1 MNLSFVL
8 LARCIPRTWK
18 KIVVRIGVVMTLAAS
33 QVPAEAASLSSLFQ
47 GGFIDAGGSRFS
59 NWELLTLD
67 ATAATS
73 PILSQITVNPLT
85 NDPTQPG
92 LSYIANG
99 QLATQGINAI
109 DLTFRYRVQVLPG
122 GKAYLG
128 QSLDL
133 TGLTIGAGTGLTY
146 ISQEIADL
154 TGNDLGSSLVMADNG
169 ANYFQFSD
177 DATFAQRFSL
187 IVATNVFLTGL
198 SGADTVSVS
207 TFTQHFTQTGTQ
219 ILPGDYNANGS
230 VDAAD
235 YVVWRKTDG
244 SQAGYNLWR
253 THFGK
258 TAAGSAA
265 HVTASVPE
273 PSVFVIAI
281 AGILGIFCPRQQ
293 R

>member
-1 MNLSFVL
+1 MNLSL
-8 LARCIPRTWK
+8 IRLAQCISVNWK
-18 KIVVRIGVVMTLAAS
+18 MVVRMAGVVALAAS
-33 QVPAEAASLSSLFQ
+33 QVSATAASLSSLFG

-73 PILSQITVNPLT
+73 PDLSQITVNPLS

-92 LSYIANG
+92 LSYVANG

-109 DLTFRYRVQVLPG
+109 ELSFRFRVQALPG

-128 QSLDL
+128 QSLNL
-133 TGLTIGAGTGLTY
+133 TNLTIGAGTGLVY
-146 ISQEIADL
+146 ISEEIADPI
-154 TGNDLGSSLVMADNG
+154 GADLGASLVMADNG
-169 ANYFQFSD
+169 TNFFQLSD
-177 DATFAQRFSL
+177 DATFAQRFSM
-187 IVATNVFLTGL
+187 IVSTNVFLTGL
-198 SGADTVSVS
+198 SAADAVNLS

-219 ILPGDYNANGS
+219 ILSGDYNANGS

-244 SQAGYNLWR
+244 SQAGYNLWKANFGR
-253 THFGK
+253 TAG
-258 TAAGSAA
+258 GSAA
-265 HVTASVPE
+265 HVAASVPE
-273 PSVFVIAI
+273 PCAFAIAI
-281 AGILGIFCPRQQ
+281 AGILGILSSLHR